1 MIGCS
6 NTDDRTGKPGTRC
19 NDISTGPTT
28 KLPQLPP
35 GLLYLP
41 LLKSD
46 RSLTRNT
53 IMTREPEKWWIKC
66 PSRMLDVC
74 CNAILTQEFFPNF
87 SCSHVMSRSK
97 VLEHWSVV
105 VKQGERD
112 RDSRLSFFRLHLQSV
127 HLFLS
132 LVSPSPSLYE
142 YVCIYLTKDL
152 QEVPSDIDLTRYWQ
166 VNTEGQS
173 KRGQP
178 LQFSIVQSQRKL
190 IPIVGCSYAK
200 GRMLW
205 CVSSGISTGS
215 LTWISDAQVIN
226 LSVTR
231 RGSDGN
237 SVVLFMTCVK
247 KRPDAQ
253 NIPGT
258 WNRSKQKFLHRI
270 QKSFV
275 PWVSAVEEQGYRSLW
290 SGKSMCNVWQLANQ
304 NSPRPWLGLCQE

>member
-1 MIGCS
+1 MCRLIKQLIPVKLFQFVRESVWEGREKERQKDEAELSCS
-6 NTDDRTGKPGTRC
+6 LLRQACWVQSGWRGRGVRELMPVHCCILGSSLC
-19 NDISTGPTT
+19 
-28 KLPQLPP
+28 LPP
-35 GLLYLP
+35 SLP
-41 LLKSD
+41 LL
-46 RSLTRNT
+46 SLCL
-53 IMTREPEKWWIKC
+53 P
-66 PSRMLDVC
+66 PS
-74 CNAILTQEFFPNF
+74 
-87 SCSHVMSRSK
+87 
-97 VLEHWSVV
+97 
-105 VKQGERD
+105 
-112 RDSRLSFFRLHLQSV
+112 LSPFL
-127 HLFLS
+127 LS
-132 LVSPSPSLYE
+132 LSLSLYE